1 MALWKIVD
9 LKRSDIEIGIGNGQ
23 KLRVYTDLH
32 TALKFLLLACRLPV
46 PC

>member
-9 LKRSDIEIGIGNGQ
+9 LKRSDIGIGTGYGQ

-32 TALKFLLLACRLPV
+32 TALK
-46 PC
+46 